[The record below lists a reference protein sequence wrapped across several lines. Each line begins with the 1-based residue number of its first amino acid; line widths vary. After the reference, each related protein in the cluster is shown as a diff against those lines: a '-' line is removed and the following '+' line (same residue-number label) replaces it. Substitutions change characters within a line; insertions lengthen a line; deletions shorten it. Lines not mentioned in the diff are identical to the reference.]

1 MLIAYQDATK
11 TTKAQLAARIAQ
23 LDDTIPG
30 MYLTEIHRRSVKC
43 VSLLCVIFQSSHY
56 DFTFLTKRFVIYSLC
71 LLSCFLFLQAR
82 LDIIRHHQVLHF
94 VFHARLGHTRTRLEA
109 LGAQNVRKGIA
120 TVPRMHRTAL
130 NGTLL

>member
-30 MYLTEIHRRSVKC
+30 MYLTEIHRRSVKS

-56 DFTFLTKRFVIYSLC
+56 DFTFLTIRLLYSLC
-71 LLSCFLFLQAR
+71 LLSFSLFLQAR

-120 TVPRMHRTAL
+120 TAPRMHRTAL
-130 NGTLL
+130 NGKLL